1 MISIIIPCLNSE
13 ITISNALKS
22 IAEQSNKDYEVIIV
36 DGKSEDKTLKIIN
49 NFKHKLSSL
58 TIISQKDDGI
68 YHAMNKGILRSKGKW
83 LTIIGSDDHFF
94 EDIVFEKLF
103 KVIKSNKLDKEVI
116 VLNSFIDNRV
126 YINNFSW
133 RLIFNNTI
141 NHQGLVYPAEY
152 LKKNN
157 FNQSY
162 KYAADYELNLKLYLD
177 KNIKKFKSHIT
188 FCNYST
194 DGLSSRNYN
203 LGQKEIS
210 IIRLKTFGLFGHFIN
225 ILILI
230 RNFFRR

>member
-1 MISIIIPCLNSE
+1 MLTIIIPCLNSE
-13 ITISNALKS
+13 MIIGNALKS

-58 TIISQKDDGI
+58 TIISEKDGGI
-68 YHAMNKGILRSKGKW
+68 YHAMNKGILRSKGEW
-83 LTIIGSDDHFF
+83 VTFIGSDDHFF
-94 EDIVFEKLF
+94 DHIVFEKLF
-103 KVIKSNKLDKEVI
+103 KVIKSNKLDKELI
-116 VLNSFIDNRV
+116 VLNSFIDKKI

-141 NHQGLVYPAEY
+141 NHQGLVYPSEY
-152 LKKNN
+152 LKKNK
-157 FNQSY
+157 FNQSC

-177 KNIKKFKSHIT
+177 KSVKKFKSNIT

-210 IIRLKTFGLFGHFIN
+210 IIRLKFFGFIGHGIN
-225 ILILI
+225 LLMLI
-230 RNFFRR
+230 RNFFRK